1 MSENVK
7 RTFSAI
13 LKVLLIILGILL
25 FTKMELILPF
35 LIAYFFASLIEPV
48 VKFCSN
54 KLKIP
59 RKIGTVISMLI
70 VLGIILSILGFLV
83 SRLVI
88 EIKDVYNDIEIN
100 AESLTQFLILLKQQA
115 IFIKLPV
122 PLMEIID
129 QSVDAITGALQGV
142 LKSV

>member
-25 FTKMELILPF
+25 FTKIWKLILPF

-59 RKIGTVISMLI
+59 RKIGTVISILI

-100 AESLTQFLILLKQQA
+100 AESLAVFESIVEATSDFYQ
-115 IFIKLPV
+115 
-122 PLMEIID
+122 
-129 QSVDAITGALQGV
+129 ITCALNGDY
-142 LKSV
+142 

>member
-1 MSENVK
+1 M
-7 RTFSAI
+7 
-13 LKVLLIILGILL
+13 L
-25 FTKMELILPF
+25 FTKIWKLILPF

-100 AESLTQFLILLKQQA
+100 AESLTQFLKVLLTTSDF
-115 IFIKLPV
+115 FIKLPV

-129 QSVDAITGALQGV
+129 QV
-142 LKSV
+142 